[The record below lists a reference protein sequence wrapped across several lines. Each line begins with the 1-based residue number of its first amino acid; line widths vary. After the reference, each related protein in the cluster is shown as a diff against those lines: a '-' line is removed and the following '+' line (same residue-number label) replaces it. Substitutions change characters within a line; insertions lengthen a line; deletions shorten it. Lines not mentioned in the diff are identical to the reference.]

1 VGSKRAQAVRGG
13 STKEFNAVA
22 NITLATKPQGTLA
35 SLDSLAA
42 TVRSAH
48 TAVGLAARKV
58 LDHALTAGDA
68 LLAAKV
74 RDEFADERREA
85 MADRSG
91 SDA

>member
-1 VGSKRAQAVRGG
+1 M
-13 STKEFNAVA
+13 A